1 MRFFKKNNL
10 VTLGLVGLLLAVSI
24 LTGCS
29 STPANP
35 VELNV
40 SAASSL
46 TDVLNEINALYTAD
60 NPNVT
65 IVPNY
70 ASSGTLQQQIEQG
83 APADIFISAGA
94 KQMDAL
100 QTGNLILTDTRKDIV
115 TNTLVMVVPINS
127 TLGLTSFMD
136 LAADKVTKIAVGDS
150 KSVPA
155 GTYAKMAFDEL
166 GITAAVTPK
175 EIIGANVRQVLTY
188 VETGDVDAGL
198 VYITDAYT
206 SSKVRIIA
214 SAPADV
220 NAKIINPLAIL
231 KASKNVEAAKAYIA
245 FLFSSKAKAIFS
257 KYGFATVAS

>member
-10 VTLGLVGLLLAVSI
+10 IIIGLVGLLLAISI
-24 LTGCS
+24 FTGCS
-29 STPANP
+29 STPINP

-46 TDVLNEINALYTAD
+46 IDVLKEINALYTQE

-65 IVPNY
+65 ITPNF

-83 APADIFISAGA
+83 APVDVFISAGA

-100 QTGNLILTDTRKDIV
+100 QTENLTLNDTRKNIV
-115 TNTLVMVVPINS
+115 SNTLVMIAPLHS
-127 TLGLTSFMD
+127 ALTLTSFMD
-136 LAADKVTKIAVGDS
+136 LAGDSVKKIAVGDS

-166 GITAAVTPK
+166 GITAQVTPK
-175 EIIGANVRQVLTY
+175 EVIGADVRQVLTY

-198 VYITDAYT
+198 VYITDAFT
-206 SSKVRIIA
+206 STKVRVITI
-214 SAPADV
+214 APADV
-220 NAKIINPLAIL
+220 NAKIIYPLAVI
-231 KASKNVEAAKAYIA
+231 KASKNVDAAKAYVA
-245 FLFSSKAKAIFS
+245 FLFSTKAKAVFV
-257 KYGFATVAS
+257 KYGFGTVSS